1 MLRIAI
7 VGCGKVAD
15 QHLHAIHRI
24 PDCEIVALC
33 DREPLMATQLGERC
47 GVSACFSDA
56 PEMLQSVRPNVVHI
70 TTPPQSHYS
79 VAADCLKA
87 GSHVYVE
94 KPFTITAGEAESLI
108 QLAEDRS
115 LKATVGH
122 NYQFTLEMLEMRRL
136 VKEGFL
142 GGNPL
147 HLESYWS
154 YDLGDLRYASAFLS
168 NRTHWVRQL
177 PGQLFH
183 NIISHGIAKLA
194 EFLDDE
200 VVEIT
205 AVAHQSK
212 QLRSLGAEDVLDE
225 LRVLIQGKMGTTAL
239 FCFSTQIKGLNQLH
253 LYGPAGSLSAD
264 IITGSLLRT
273 RNRSYKSYLTYFIP
287 PLKNAREHFW
297 NARHNVTNFLRRRLY
312 QDFGMKELIECF
324 YNSIRRGDPLPI
336 PYREIL
342 LTARIVDEIFAQI
355 YPERIQSSTPGSAAA
370 EVRPPQSSLAS
381 RSLNVGG

>member
-56 PEMLQSVRPNVVHI
+56 PEMLQSVRPDVVHI

-212 QLRSLGAEDVLDE
+212 QLRSLGAEDVL
-225 LRVLIQGKMGTTAL
+225 G
-239 FCFSTQIKGLNQLH
+239 
-253 LYGPAGSLSAD
+253 
-264 IITGSLLRT
+264 
-273 RNRSYKSYLTYFIP
+273 
-287 PLKNAREHFW
+287 
-297 NARHNVTNFLRRRLY
+297 
-312 QDFGMKELIECF
+312 
-324 YNSIRRGDPLPI
+324 
-336 PYREIL
+336 
-342 LTARIVDEIFAQI
+342 
-355 YPERIQSSTPGSAAA
+355 
-370 EVRPPQSSLAS
+370 
-381 RSLNVGG
+381 